1 MDTPTFLV
9 YMAVMLLIVYALP
22 IIEARLGVSQ
32 EFLTVLDE
40 ILRTALVILIAFGL
54 LKFMEGWMSSHFK
67 LSEDERRYFAGVLK
81 YLAAGL
87 VLLLLGFIYLG
98 GDTTSLTLFSG
109 LVGAGVAIAVQ
120 PILLN
125 VMGWVSIVAS
135 RLYRIGDRVYL
146 GDSMWGALGD
156 VSDINLFFTRINE
169 LDRVSWQ
176 ETGGFVSVPN
186 SIVLS
191 KNVINYTTESP
202 FIWDE
207 ISFRIA
213 YGSDHKL
220 AKKLAEDAVKK
231 IVGEKMKD
239 AAKFLSL
246 RKYKLKIKDIA
257 EEPITYVSLEG
268 GNVRVA
274 VRYLVAARKK
284 RQAEAQITENL
295 LRELN
300 KNKNK
305 IKVVG

>member
-9 YMAVMLLIVYALP
+9 YMAVILIVLYALP
-22 IIEARLGVSQ
+22 IFEARLGLSE
-32 EFLTVLDE
+32 EFVLVLDE

-54 LKFMEGWMSSHFK
+54 LNFTESWMDSHFK
-67 LSEDERRYFAGVLK
+67 LSEDERRYFTGVLK
-81 YLAAGL
+81 YIATGL
-87 VLLLLGFIYLG
+87 VLIVLGFMYLG
-98 GDTTSLTLFSG
+98 ADENSLTLFSG

-125 VMGWVSIVAS
+125 VMGWISIVAS
-135 RLYRIGDRVYL
+135 RLYRIGDRVYM
-146 GDSMWGALGD
+146 GDNAWGALGD

-207 ISFRIA
+207 ISFRISH
-213 YGSDHKL
+213 GSDYKL
-220 AKKLAEDAVKK
+220 AQKLAEDSVKK
-231 IVGEKMKD
+231 IAGEKMKD

-284 RQAEAQITENL
+284 RQVEAQITESL
-295 LRELN
+295 LRGLN
-300 KNKNK
+300 KNKGR

>member
-1 MDTPTFLV
+1 M
-9 YMAVMLLIVYALP
+9 
-22 IIEARLGVSQ
+22 
-32 EFLTVLDE
+32 
-40 ILRTALVILIAFGL
+40 
-54 LKFMEGWMSSHFK
+54 
-67 LSEDERRYFAGVLK
+67 
-81 YLAAGL
+81 
-87 VLLLLGFIYLG
+87 
-98 GDTTSLTLFSG
+98 
-109 LVGAGVAIAVQ
+109 
-120 PILLN
+120 LLN
-125 VMGWVSIVAS
+125 VVGWASIVAS
-135 RLYRIGDRVYL
+135 RLYRIGDRVFI

-186 SIVLS
+186 KFVLD
-191 KNVINYTTESP
+191 KGVINYTTESP

-213 YGSDHKL
+213 YGSDYRL

-231 IVGEKMKD
+231 IAGEKMKD

-246 RKYKLKIKDIA
+246 RKYKLKIRDIA
-257 EEPITYVSLEG
+257 EEPITYVSLG
-268 GNVRVA
+268 AGNIRVA

-295 LRELN
+295 LRGLD
-300 KNKNK
+300 KNKNR

>member
-9 YMAVMLLIVYALP
+9 YLAVVIILIYALP
-22 IIEARLGVSQ
+22 IIENGLIAAPDL
-32 EFLTVLDE
+32 LMLIDK
-40 ILRTALVILIAFGL
+40 ILRTALVVLIVFGL
-54 LKFMEGWMSSHFK
+54 LKFSETWMTRHFK
-67 LSEDERRYFAGVLK
+67 LSEDEKRYFGGVLK

-98 GDTTSLTLFSG
+98 DVSSLTLFSG

-120 PILLN
+120 PALLDLI
-125 VMGWVSIVAS
+125 GWVLIVAS
-135 RLYRIGDRVYL
+135 RLYRTGDRIFI

-156 VSDINLFFTRINE
+156 VSDITLFFTRINE

-191 KNVINYTTESP
+191 KNVVNYTAESP

-207 ISFRIA
+207 ISFKVA
-213 YGSDHKL
+213 YGSDYEL
-220 AKKLAEDAVKK
+220 AEKLAEDAVKK
-231 IVGEKMKD
+231 VVGEKMRD

-246 RKYKLKIKDIA
+246 RKYKLKIRDIK
-257 EEPITYVSLEG
+257 EEPLAYVSMEG
-268 GNVRVA
+268 GAVRVT

-295 LRELN
+295 LKGLQRN
-300 KNKNK
+300 KNS

>member
-1 MDTPTFLV
+1 MKATSFIV
-9 YMAVMLLIVYALP
+9 YMVIILIVIYSLH
-22 IIEARLGVSQ
+22 ILEAASKLSPEVIDIADK
-32 EFLTVLDE
+32 V
-40 ILRTALVILIAFGL
+40 IRTALIILIVFGL
-54 LKFMEGWMSSHFK
+54 LNFIEEWMKSHFK
-67 LSEDERRYFAGVLK
+67 LSEDERRYFAGVMK

-87 VLLLLGFIYLG
+87 VLLLLGFVYLS
-98 GDTTSLTLFSG
+98 DISSLTLFSG

-120 PILLN
+120 PTLLN
-125 VMGWVSIVAS
+125 VVGWASIVAS
-135 RLYRIGDRVYL
+135 RLYRIGDRVFI

-186 SIVLS
+186 KFVLD
-191 KNVINYTTESP
+191 KGVINYTTESP

-213 YGSDHKL
+213 YGSDYRL

-231 IVGEKMKD
+231 IAGEKMKD

-257 EEPITYVSLEG
+257 EEPITYVSLG
-268 GNVRVA
+268 GGSIRVA

-295 LRELN
+295 LRGLN
-300 KNKNK
+300 KNKNR